1 VTGAP
6 LTDHYPEKP
15 SEAVELD
22 LSMATEGE
30 SIPGILPKE
39 FSGWDVYNNEAKKV
53 DNELINDWRDSLNFL
68 LVFVSIFS
76 ANVGPP
82 NSVHIGLHICR
93 CAYSFHH

>member
-1 VTGAP
+1 
-6 LTDHYPEKP
+6 
-15 SEAVELD
+15 
-22 LSMATEGE
+22 
-30 SIPGILPKE
+30 
-39 FSGWDVYNNEAKKV
+39 VYNNEAKKV

-68 LVFVSIFS
+68 LVFVSIFG